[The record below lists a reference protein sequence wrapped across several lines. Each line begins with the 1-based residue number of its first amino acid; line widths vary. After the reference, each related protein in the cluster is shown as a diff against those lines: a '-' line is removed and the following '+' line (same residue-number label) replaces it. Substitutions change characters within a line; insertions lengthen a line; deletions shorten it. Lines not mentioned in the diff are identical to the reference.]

1 MKGSGKNKLWK
12 VLCLLFATTLVLFT
26 GCDFFGSPKEDVVT
40 ISRSSA
46 EIAIGETLTLTATSS
61 EGRSISWYVEDENVA
76 VVDDSGVVR
85 GIGAGTTEVYADDG
99 KAWDSCTVNVT
110 FPEPDEPP
118 ESDPLTITLSSTSIS
133 MVEGGTFNLIAKMSD
148 GSAVSAISWTT
159 GDSGVAT
166 VTGTSTGCTV
176 TAVGAGETAI
186 TATLGDA
193 KATCNVTVAAKPPEG
208 KDKYPILLWGDEFN
222 GNSLDK
228 SKWGYQIGTKDSE
241 YGGGPD
247 RWGNNELQYYTNS
260 NDKVSDGIL
269 TITARRE
276 HVGDC
281 DFTSTRITT
290 RDKFSFTYG
299 YIEARMKLP
308 TGKGMWP
315 AFWLLPQP
323 SQVGSN
329 SSANANGT
337 WASSGE
343 LDILEV
349 MGTRPNIVMG
359 TVHYGGT
366 WPGNQHS
373 GKEYTLESSTVA
385 EWHTYGV
392 EWTADY
398 IKWYVD
404 DYCYST
410 INNNIYWS
418 EASPGNPSAPFD
430 QPFYILLNLAVDSG
444 SFDPGA
450 QGGPNADFT
459 SADMQIDYVRVYQ

>member
-1 MKGSGKNKLWK
+1 MAKRKFFSCVAFIFASFAFSLSFLFLTACGGPTLSLPETATAYVDRTTVIEAETDSLNVRWKSSDRTVLTVEGSTDGGKAHCLVTGISEGEATVTASIGDKVTATCTVTVKTVSGSGK
-12 VLCLLFATTLVLFT
+12 
-26 GCDFFGSPKEDVVT
+26 
-40 ISRSSA
+40 
-46 EIAIGETLTLTATSS
+46 
-61 EGRSISWYVEDENVA
+61 
-76 VVDDSGVVR
+76 
-85 GIGAGTTEVYADDG
+85 
-99 KAWDSCTVNVT
+99 
-110 FPEPDEPP
+110 
-118 ESDPLTITLSSTSIS
+118 
-133 MVEGGTFNLIAKMSD
+133 
-148 GSAVSAISWTT
+148 
-159 GDSGVAT
+159 
-166 VTGTSTGCTV
+166 
-176 TAVGAGETAI
+176 
-186 TATLGDA
+186 DA
-193 KATCNVTVAAKPPEG
+193 
-208 KDKYPILLWGDEFN
+208 YPILLWSDEFD
-222 GNSLDK
+222 GNSLD
-228 SKWGYQIGTKDSE
+228 SDKWGYQIGTRDTA
-241 YGGGPD
+241 YGGGPN
-247 RWGNNELQYYTNS
+247 RWGNNELQYYTDS
-260 NDKVSDGIL
+260 NDTVSDGIL

-276 HVGDC
+276 HVGEGGSEC

-349 MGTRPNIVMG
+349 MGRRSNVVMG
-359 TVHYGGT
+359 TVHYGGY
-366 WPGNQHS
+366 WGSQPSNQHT
-373 GKEYTLESSTVA
+373 GEEYELPNSTVA

-418 EASPGNPSAPFD
+418 VESPDSPSAPFD

-459 SADMQIDYVRVYQ
+459 SADMQVDYVRVYQ